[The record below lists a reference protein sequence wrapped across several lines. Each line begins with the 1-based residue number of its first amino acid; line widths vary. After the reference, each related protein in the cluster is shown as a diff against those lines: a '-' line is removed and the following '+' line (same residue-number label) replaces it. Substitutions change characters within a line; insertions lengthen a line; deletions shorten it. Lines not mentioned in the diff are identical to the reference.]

1 LLHYDRGRNGK
12 EGVSRAL
19 SKTAPT
25 IRIEELLI
33 THYDEVVK
41 LWEEEEG
48 VELCEGDSR
57 EEVAGYLARN
67 PGLSRIA
74 FDGEKLAGATL
85 CGHDRRRGFIYHLV
99 VSPGYRGCGLGKLLV
114 DACLQGLKTAGIK
127 RAIILVAKDNPG
139 GRAFWSRDGWEE
151 ITGALAMAK
160 DVL

>member
-1 LLHYDRGRNGK
+1 M
-12 EGVSRAL
+12 
-19 SKTAPT
+19 
-25 IRIEELLI
+25 
-33 THYDEVVK
+33 K
-41 LWEEEEG
+41 LWQEEEG

-74 FDGEKLAGATL
+74 FDGDKLAGATL
-85 CGHDRRRGFIYHLV
+85 CGHDGRRGFIYHLV
-99 VSPGYRGCGLGKLLV
+99 VSPAYRGCGLGKLLV
-114 DACLQGLKTAGIK
+114 DACLQGLKTAGIR

-151 ITGALAMAK
+151 ISGAVAMAK